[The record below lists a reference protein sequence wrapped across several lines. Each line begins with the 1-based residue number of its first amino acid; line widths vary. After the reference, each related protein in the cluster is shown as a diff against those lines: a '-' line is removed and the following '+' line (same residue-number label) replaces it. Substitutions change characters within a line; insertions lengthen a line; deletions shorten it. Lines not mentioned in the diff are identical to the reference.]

1 MEKFTKYIVITLIV
15 LGLLFMLSKSTKEG
29 FMNPERC
36 PNILIQ
42 KGQEFY
48 LYNSR
53 IAKIPGVNPLRFNSL
68 EDYTEFVEWQR
79 SQGIRCP
86 VLYLQRSYDAQGNET
101 YAMRPSPT
109 DPQGGLQPL
118 VSYGISKPPVYGP
131 SEQNKD
137 IPPELSLGAQ
147 TLPPETKL
155 FDATRNDPPY
165 NYDSYPGFD
174 QLNQYIGLN
183 TPLDSMEAENPKGLS
198 PNPMDPNWGGF
209 EFTQK
214 LVDKGFYRDYEVWA
228 PVKD

>member
-1 MEKFTKYIVITLIV
+1 MERFTKYIVITLIV
-15 LGLLFMLSKSTKEG
+15 LGLLFMLTKSTKES
-29 FMNPERC
+29 FMNPEKC

-42 KGQEFY
+42 KGKEFY

-68 EDYTEFVEWQR
+68 EEYTEFVEWQR

-86 VLYLQRSYDAQGNET
+86 VLYLQRSYDTQGNET

-109 DPQGGLQPL
+109 DPQGGLQPVL
-118 VSYGISKPPVYGP
+118 TFGP
-131 SEQNKD
+131 AEGPAEQNKS

-183 TPLDSMEAENPKGLS
+183 TPLDKMYNENPGGIS
-198 PNPMDPNWGGF
+198 PNPMDSNWGGYQ
-209 EFTQK
+209 FTQK
-214 LVDKGFYRDYEVWA
+214 LVDGGYYRDREVWA
-228 PVKD
+228 AVKD